1 MSTSQPLEEDPH
13 RAWIYLRAITEGV
26 HEGLFVIRAARME
39 FVNPSLARMCG
50 GSPADIEGRPFL
62 EMVAPGDRDFMRD
75 VHRRRLLGE
84 PVPDEYEFSLLALD
98 GRTHVPVFL
107 RVKVVII
114 DGERISVGT
123 VTDISAQRAIEA
135 RRAETRAIHVEDEAA
150 QARLAIPVV
159 EIWEGV
165 LVLPVVG
172 HINAARADALLE
184 RALSAIV
191 ERGARE
197 VLVDVT
203 GVPAFDERTAGYFD
217 TLARAVGLLGAS
229 CSLVGLSPR
238 AAKALVS
245 SGVGAPKWHAA
256 GSLRDGLRNALGRI
270 GLGVVPVRR

>member
-1 MSTSQPLEEDPH
+1 VSTSQPLEEDPR

-39 FVNPSLARMCG
+39 FVNPSLARMCA
-50 GSPADIEGRPFL
+50 GSPADVEGRPFL
-62 EMVAPGDRDFMRD
+62 EMVAPQDRDFMRD
-75 VHRRRLLGE
+75 IHRRRLLGE

-98 GRTHVPVFL
+98 GTHVPVFL

-123 VTDISAQRAIEA
+123 VTDISARREIEA
-135 RRAETRAIHVEDEAA
+135 RRAETRAIQAEDEAA
-150 QARLAIPVV
+150 QATLAIPVV

-172 HINAARADALLE
+172 HLNAARADALLQ

-197 VLVDVT
+197 ILVDVT
-203 GVPAFDERTAGYFD
+203 GVPVFDERIAGYFD
-217 TLARAVGLLGAS
+217 ALAQAVGLLGAS
-229 CSLVGLSPR
+229 ASLVGLSPQ

-256 GSLRDGLRNALGRI
+256 GSLRDGLRNALRRM
-270 GLGVVPVRR
+270 GLGIVPVRR